1 MSLNISAPPRY
12 EAMRNKSAEELKF
25 ALGYQMSGKDVKGG
39 VSRNHSIINSH
50 SNKSQRQVSLPLGKL
65 DLIKIKQGSDYAKQ
79 LAE

>member
-1 MSLNISAPPRY
+1 MSR
-12 EAMRNKSAEELKF
+12 
-25 ALGYQMSGKDVKGG
+25 KDVKGG